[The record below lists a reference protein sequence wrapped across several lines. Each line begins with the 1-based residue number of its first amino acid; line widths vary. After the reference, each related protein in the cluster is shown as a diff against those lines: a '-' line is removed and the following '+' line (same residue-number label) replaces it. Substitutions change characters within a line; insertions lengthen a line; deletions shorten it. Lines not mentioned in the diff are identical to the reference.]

1 MGGAH
6 QHQRQ
11 HQQHLVHVADAMT
24 SDGTLPAEQIHK
36 ADARTGGEQGG
47 GVGLFCQH
55 PLLPSIFRRHPA
67 QTRAPQF
74 WAATLE
80 SKRGADK
87 SLHGDSAICKS
98 CCGRR
103 VFSFP
108 SFPFFPPS
116 SSLLPQ
122 PSLRVPDPSHPP
134 LTLLCTFPTAH
145 PLLTLQLKEKKENLH
160 CDRRY
165 LPLPLHSLHL
175 FTFFYPPPLPF
186 QSLLV

>member
-1 MGGAH
+1 MEPSPLSRYIWQAH
-6 QHQRQ
+6 VQ
-11 HQQHLVHVADAMT
+11 AA
-24 SDGTLPAEQIHK
+24 SK
-36 ADARTGGEQGG
+36 GG
-47 GVGLFCQH
+47 GTFLSA
-55 PLLPSIFRRHPA
+55 PPSTFYLRRRPA
-67 QTRAPQF
+67 QTWAPQL

-108 SFPFFPPS
+108 SFPFFPLLLPPS
-116 SSLLPQ
+116 LPQ

-134 LTLLCTFPTAH
+134 LALLCTFPTAH
-145 PLLTLQLKEKKENLH
+145 PLLTLQLKEKKNLN

-175 FTFFYPPPLPF
+175 FTFFSLPPRFNL
-186 QSLLV
+186 SLS

>member
-1 MGGAH
+1 
-6 QHQRQ
+6 
-11 HQQHLVHVADAMT
+11 MT
-24 SDGTLPAEQIHK
+24 SDGTLPTEQIH
-36 ADARTGGEQGG
+36 TGGRMYRRRAGG
-47 GVGLFCQH
+47 GKVGLFCQH
-55 PLLPSIFRRHPA
+55 PLLPSTSHRRPA
-67 QTRAPQF
+67 RTRAPQF

-108 SFPFFPPS
+108 SFPFFPLLLPPS
-116 SSLLPQ
+116 LPQ

-134 LTLLCTFPTAH
+134 LALLCTFPTAH
-145 PLLTLQLKEKKENLH
+145 PLLTQQLKKKKNLR

-175 FTFFYPPPLPF
+175 FTFPPPRFNL
-186 QSLLV
+186 SLS